1 MVMVRLAF
9 RFNDLEKK
17 TFVPEKNGLRVYP
30 RHACIHKD
38 TSEVKNDILIINFI
52 ISRTPVI

>member
-1 MVMVRLAF
+1 MVRLAF